1 MQRLLGQITY
11 AQIPLPWGLFLS
23 AKRAYHLCESGNECK
38 LLSGYN
44 IKPFL
49 KVSIVSPDYYP
60 GIYLEMALAWFDM
73 RWPYCFWTLVIQDPL
88 NISFGNVDFQVS
100 TPRDLGTWKQFFGGR
115 SNLKPLILQT
125 AKPKEI
131 RHMFHCSAFPWQMF
145 LRRCVDICLDRGCF
159 FSVCPHLY
167 SQYFS

>member
-11 AQIPLPWGLFLS
+11 AQIPLPWRLFLS

-49 KVSIVSPDYYP
+49 KVSIVSPDYYL
-60 GIYLEMALAWFDM
+60 GIYLEMTLEWFDM
-73 RWPYCFWTLVIQDPL
+73 RWPCCFWTLVIQDPL
-88 NISFGNVDFQVS
+88 NISFGNVDFRYL
-100 TPRDLGTWKQFFGGR
+100 PREIWGLGNSSLGAEVI
-115 SNLKPLILQT
+115 SNLSYCRQQNLRKS
-125 AKPKEI
+125 